1 MNSGI
6 YPAVSGS
13 LAAMRKLDVISNN
26 LANINTPGYKKDK
39 MTFEGLLA
47 GNVTPP
53 AVPQGMTA
61 DPILQKENIYIDY
74 SSGPTSQSG
83 NPLDLAL
90 DGDGF
95 FAVTTPEG
103 TAYTRQG
110 NFRTSTDGTLV
121 TMDGYPVQGIEK
133 DNKGNGAPIK
143 IKGNRVEIDNKGNVT
158 VDDAPSGTISVVDF
172 SKPYTLVKSGTSLF
186 VPSDPEAKPLP
197 GKAQVQQ
204 GYTEGSNVDSIS
216 EMVQMLETNR
226 YFEACSKVIKG
237 FDDIAA
243 KAVNDL
249 GRVG

>member
-26 LANINTPGYKKDK
+26 LANINTPGYKRDK

-47 GNVTPP
+47 GNVNPP
-53 AVPQGMTA
+53 AVPQSMTA

-74 SSGPTSQSG
+74 TSGPTSQSG

-110 NFRTSTDGTLV
+110 NFRTSADGTLV
-121 TMDGYPVQGIEK
+121 TMEGYPVQGVERDK
-133 DNKGNGAPIK
+133 QGKAAPIK
-143 IKGNRVEIDNKGNVT
+143 IKGNRVEIDSKGNVT
-158 VDDAPSGTISVVDF
+158 VDSAAAGTLSVVDF
-172 SKPYTLVKSGTSLF
+172 KKPYALIKSGTALF
-186 VPSDPEAKPLP
+186 IPSDPQAKPQP

-204 GYTEGSNVDSIS
+204 GFTEGSNVDSIG
-216 EMVQMLETNR
+216 EMVQLIETNR

-243 KAVNDL
+243 KAVNEL
-249 GRVG
+249 GKA

>member
-26 LANINTPGYKKDK
+26 LANVNTPGYKKDK
-39 MTFEGLLA
+39 MSFEGLLA
-47 GNVTPP
+47 GSVNPP

-61 DPILQKENIYIDY
+61 DPILQKENIYIDF
-74 SSGPTSQSG
+74 SSGATSQSG

-110 NFRTSTDGTLV
+110 NFRTSSDGTLV
-121 TMDGYPVQGIEK
+121 TVDGYPVQGTGGAAIRTQGSVIEI
-133 DNKGNGAPIK
+133 DANGAV
-143 IKGNRVEIDNKGNVT
+143 RVDGTE
-158 VDDAPSGTISVVDF
+158 SGVISVVDF
-172 SKPYTLVKSGTSLF
+172 QKPYALTKVGGALF
-186 VPSDPEAKPLP
+186 VSADPQITPQA
-197 GKAQVQQ
+197 GKAHVQQ
-204 GYTEGSNVDSIS
+204 GSIEGSNVESIS
-216 EMVQMLETNR
+216 EMVQLIETNR

-237 FDDIAA
+237 FDDITA
-243 KAVNDL
+243 KAATEL
-249 GRVG
+249 GRV